1 MLSWTF
7 NPASLKHK
15 KLLELER
22 WQVWVSSA
30 KLQQKYESPCI
41 HSTGTFDSTQ

>member
-1 MLSWTF
+1 MLGWTF

-30 KLQQKYESPCI
+30 KLQQKYESPRI
-41 HSTGTFDSTQ
+41 HSTGAFDSTQ